1 MRQIVVVAGVVLAA
15 GTLLARYADQNVS
28 SQPNSPPTAMAASS
42 APADTAARTVIIPR
56 DNRGHFAVNA
66 QVDGRRLAFLV
77 DTGASVIALTEGDAM
92 RLGLHP
98 MPQEFTAVVKT
109 ANGTV
114 RAARTQLNSVEI
126 DDITVH
132 NVDALIVPDSSLS
145 ENLLGLS
152 FLSRLHRFEY
162 SEGRLVLEQ

>member
-1 MRQIVVVAGVVLAA
+1 MRQIIVIAGLVLAL
-15 GTLLARYADQNVS
+15 GTLFARYADNKLASV
-28 SQPNSPPTAMAASS
+28 PDPAPAAMAASAV
-42 APADTAARTVIIPR
+42 APSAARTVIIPR
-56 DNRGHFAVNA
+56 DSRGHFAVNA
-66 QVDGRRLAFLV
+66 QIDGRRIEFMV
-77 DTGASVIALTEGDAM
+77 DTGASVIALTESDAM

-98 MPQEFTAVVKT
+98 MPRDFTAMVKT

-114 RAARTQLNSVEI
+114 RAARTQLDRVEI

-132 NVDALIVPDSSLS
+132 NVDALIVPDQSLG